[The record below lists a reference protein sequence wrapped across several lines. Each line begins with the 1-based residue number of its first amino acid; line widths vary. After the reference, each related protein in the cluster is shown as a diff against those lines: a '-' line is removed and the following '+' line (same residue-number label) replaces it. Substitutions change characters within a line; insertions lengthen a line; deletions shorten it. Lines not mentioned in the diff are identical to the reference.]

1 MKVEAKV
8 QFEAVDSE
16 NVKGQT
22 QTTATG
28 GNRTMNSNS
37 TFTASRSV
45 QFAAL
50 PRDAHS
56 GLGSPLLPIEEN
68 ADGAA

>member
-1 MKVEAKV
+1 MDCEENDMKVEAKV

-28 GNRTMNSNS
+28 SNRTMNSNS
-37 TFTASRSV
+37 TFIAKW
-45 QFAAL
+45 
-50 PRDAHS
+50 
-56 GLGSPLLPIEEN
+56 LGP
-68 ADGAA
+68 ACGATK